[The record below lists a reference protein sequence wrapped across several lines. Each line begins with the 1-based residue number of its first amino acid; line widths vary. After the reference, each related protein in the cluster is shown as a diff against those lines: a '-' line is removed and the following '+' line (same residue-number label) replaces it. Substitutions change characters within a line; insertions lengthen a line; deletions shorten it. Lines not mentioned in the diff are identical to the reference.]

1 MPKFF
6 TKQKPILFSKM
17 NKTFSLLIVV
27 FSFCTSFGQI
37 LQDSTAK
44 IKNSYYKS
52 TLDYINLKFDVD
64 SNNERFE
71 VNNNTFDYD
80 IRPNASNVSRL
91 SVNYKF
97 LSAGYSYI
105 AQFIP
110 GNNDDDLKGKTKGK
124 SFGLNLNFN
133 HWVQDLKYG
142 RVKGF
147 YIENSGDYENPWIE
161 GTTPY
166 IQFPDLEV
174 TSLSGSTS
182 YKFNSNF
189 SLKAISTQ
197 TEIQLKSAGSFIPG
211 LLYSFY
217 NIDNKSSSQSS
228 SQRSETYEI
237 LTNFAYYYTFVL
249 NKNWY
254 ASAGVSPSIG
264 FSYTELLTRLPEEYV
279 YTHYSSEVYRINGRA
294 GMGYNSER
302 FFAGFEIAAFR
313 SFKDDESPAVQL
325 TTTNNAFQVFLGYRF
340 KAPPKFKELV
350 EKIET
355 KIPF

>member
-1 MPKFF
+1 MK
-6 TKQKPILFSKM
+6 KILYVIIAVFYCFS
-17 NKTFSLLIVV
+17 SYA
-27 FSFCTSFGQI
+27 QI
-37 LQDSTAK
+37 AQDSISKTE
-44 IKNSYYKS
+44 NLHYKS
-52 TLDYINLKFDVD
+52 TLDYINLKFDID
-64 SNNERFE
+64 SNSERFE
-71 VNNNTFDYD
+71 VNNNAFDYD
-80 IRPNASNVSRL
+80 IRPNVSTVSRL
-91 SVNYKF
+91 SLNYKF
-97 LSAGYSYI
+97 LSLNYSYI
-105 AQFIP
+105 PKFIP

-133 HWVQDLKYG
+133 HWIQDLKYG
-142 RVKGF
+142 NVKGF
-147 YIENSGDYENPWIE
+147 YIENSRDFENPWIE

-174 TSLSGSTS
+174 ASFSGSTS

-197 TEIQLKSAGSFIPG
+197 TEIQLKSAGSFILG

-228 SQRSETYEI
+228 SQRSKNFEI
-237 LTNFAYYYTFVL
+237 LTNFGYYYTFVL

-254 ASAGVSPSIG
+254 ASAGISPSIG
-264 FSYTELLTRLPEEYV
+264 FSYTDLLTRLPQENV
-279 YTHYSSEVYRINGRA
+279 NSHYSSAVYRINGKG

-302 FFAGFEIAAFR
+302 FFAGFEISAFR
-313 SFKDDESPAVQL
+313 SFKDDNSPAVKI

-340 KAPPKFKELV
+340 KAPAKFKELV

-355 KIPF
+355 KIPL

>member
-1 MPKFF
+1 
-6 TKQKPILFSKM
+6 M

-105 AQFIP
+105 AQFIS

-124 SFGLNLNFN
+124 SFWLNLNFN

-147 YIENSGDYENPWIE
+147 YIVNSGDYENPWIE

-254 ASAGVSPSIG
+254 ASAGVSLSIWC
-264 FSYTELLTRLPEEYV
+264 SYTELLTRLPEECV
-279 YTHYSSEVYRINGRA
+279 YTHYSYYVYLN
-294 GMGYNSER
+294 
-302 FFAGFEIAAFR
+302 
-313 SFKDDESPAVQL
+313 
-325 TTTNNAFQVFLGYRF
+325 
-340 KAPPKFKELV
+340 
-350 EKIET
+350 
-355 KIPF
+355 

>member
-1 MPKFF
+1 
-6 TKQKPILFSKM
+6 M
-17 NKTFSLLIVV
+17 NKILYIIIAVFYCFS
-27 FSFCTSFGQI
+27 SFAQI
-37 LQDSTAK
+37 EQDSTAK
-44 IKNSYYKS
+44 IKNSFYKS
-52 TLDYINLKFDVD
+52 TLDYINLKFDID

-71 VNNNTFDYD
+71 LNNNTFDYD
-80 IRPNASNVSRL
+80 IRPNVSSVSRL
-91 SVNYKF
+91 SLNYKF
-97 LSAGYSYI
+97 LSFSYSYI
-105 AQFIP
+105 PKFIP

-133 HWVQDLKYG
+133 QWVQELKYG
-142 RVKGF
+142 HVKGF
-147 YIENSGDYENPWIE
+147 YIENSGDFENPWIE

-174 TSLSGSTS
+174 TSFSGSTS

-217 NIDNKSSSQSS
+217 IIDNKSSSQSS

-237 LTNFAYYYTFVL
+237 LTNFGYYYTFVL

-254 ASAGVSPSIG
+254 ASAGISPSIG
-264 FSYTELLTRLPEEYV
+264 FSYTDLLTRLPQEYV
-279 YTHYSSEVYRINGRA
+279 YTHYSSAVYRINGKG
-294 GMGYNSER
+294 GMGYNPER
-302 FFAGFEIAAFR
+302 FFAGFEISAFR
-313 SFKDDESPAVQL
+313 SFKDDTSPAVKL

-340 KAPPKFKELV
+340 KAPAKVKEFV
-350 EKIET
+350 KKIET
-355 KIPF
+355 KIPL